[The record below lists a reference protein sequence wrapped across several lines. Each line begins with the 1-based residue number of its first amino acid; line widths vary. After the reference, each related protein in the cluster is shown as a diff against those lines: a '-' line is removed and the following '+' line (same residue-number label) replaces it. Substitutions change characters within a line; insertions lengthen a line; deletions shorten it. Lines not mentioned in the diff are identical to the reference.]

1 MRSIQVWTVRRIV
14 QFYVVLLFTLFPC
27 ALFFDYSRVLF
38 SKYATYIV
46 LTVAML
52 FMAAFLCISRRQRL
66 PALSISGKL
75 LGIYFV
81 ICIVSAFCSP
91 YLTVVGNAGG
101 PILLVGE
108 GRGTGLLLLLLYL
121 LTCVAAAEFAR
132 CTRGLV
138 LAVGTVLFILSA
150 ISVVQLCGVNLLWLY
165 PTSVYSGW
173 YGEFLATI
181 GNIDFLSGYLC
192 IVLCITGIGA
202 VVLTMRR
209 GWRALLLCAVGIGL
223 TVLLETGVSA
233 GRLAVLAAGG
243 VCIPPLLCIRRYS
256 RRTLVLLCV
265 CFAAIAVSSVWQ
277 IEQQSAQGGTELS
290 LVYTPVT
297 STALVLLV
305 AAAVLW
311 GLAGK
316 HGFRFRPKRMLICIY
331 LAEMAVLLG
340 SMCWLAFGYDPGGK
354 SGLAAEIASFLQG
367 AVSDISGSRR
377 IAIWKYAWRIV
388 ERFPLLGSGPGSF
401 MRAFG
406 ELAGAE
412 YSMLSDKIVDF
423 AHNEYLQV
431 LCETGVVG
439 LISFLAFLGSLAVRT
454 IRWIRYNPRI
464 WIPAAAVLCYCV
476 QLFFSFN
483 LIVIAPMFWAVLGLL
498 DAELRAAYRKIPAKK
513 SAGHGGVLRSRTWCI
528 RKIQNAYIISNYRL

>member
-1 MRSIQVWTVRRIV
+1 M
-14 QFYVVLLFTLFPC
+14 
-27 ALFFDYSRVLF
+27 
-38 SKYATYIV
+38 
-46 LTVAML
+46 
-52 FMAAFLCISRRQRL
+52 
-66 PALSISGKL
+66 
-75 LGIYFV
+75 
-81 ICIVSAFCSP
+81 
-91 YLTVVGNAGG
+91 
-101 PILLVGE
+101 
-108 GRGTGLLLLLLYL
+108 
-121 LTCVAAAEFAR
+121 
-132 CTRGLV
+132 
-138 LAVGTVLFILSA
+138 LAVGTVLFLLSA
-150 ISVVQLCGVNLLWLY
+150 VSVVQLCGVNLLWLY

-192 IVLCITGIGA
+192 IVLCVAGTGA

-256 RRTLVLLCV
+256 RRTLALLCV

-277 IEQQSAQGGTELS
+277 IRQQSPQGGTELS

-340 SMCWLAFGYDPGGK
+340 SMCWLAFGYDPAGK

-367 AVSDISGSRR
+367 DVSDISGSRR
-377 IAIWKYAWRIV
+377 IAIWKYAWRIA

-412 YSMLSDKIVDF
+412 Y
-423 AHNEYLQV
+423 EYLQV

-454 IRWIRYNPRI
+454 IRWIRYNPRV

-483 LIVIAPMFWAVLGLL
+483 IIVIAPLFWAVLGLL
-498 DAELRAAYRKIPAKK
+498 DAELRAAHRKIPAKK
-513 SAGHGGVLRSRTWCI
+513 RRAEPWRHCTHRCS
-528 RKIQNAYIISNYRL
+528 